1 MTSRILLLLFLF
13 IGLLACDNTSE
24 TKDTK
29 SLLVQ
34 EESEIVLE
42 KLLKLNTKTSK
53 KFAEWKDYKDFNNFL
68 NQFIKTTASEALSN
82 AKELNTLALQ
92 LKDSIKID
100 QLKTPALKVRLN
112 VLQNETMRLE
122 DMVDISNLKN
132 TAVEEQLKKIMA
144 AFNATNAKLNN
155 MIIQQELEND
165 LKKLNDSI

>member
-1 MTSRILLLLFLF
+1 MTSRILLLLFFF
-13 IGLLACDNTSE
+13 IGLLACDKTNE
-24 TKDTK
+24 TKD
-29 SLLVQ
+29 SISPSVQ
-34 EESEIVLE
+34 QDPIITLE
-42 KLLKLNTKTSK
+42 NPLKLNVKTSK
-53 KFAEWKDYKDFNNFL
+53 SFDEWKDYKVFNDFL
-68 NQFIKTTASEALSN
+68 SQFIKTTASEALSN

-100 QLKTPALKVRLN
+100 QLKIPAFKARLN

-122 DMVDISNLKN
+122 DMVDISNLKK
-132 TAVEEQLKKIMA
+132 TAVEEQLKKIIA